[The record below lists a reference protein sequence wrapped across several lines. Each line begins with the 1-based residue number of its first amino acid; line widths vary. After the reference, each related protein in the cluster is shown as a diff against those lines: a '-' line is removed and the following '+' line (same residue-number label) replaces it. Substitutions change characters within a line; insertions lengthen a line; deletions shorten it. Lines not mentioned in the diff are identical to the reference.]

1 MAEFS
6 SRDIENLK
14 PRGFRG
20 YGPLRIPDIRDDR
33 IRRFNAK
40 IENPE
45 DFSDAARLLDP
56 EHEGMFIAFSERVA
70 SLAVRQQSSADLR
83 DGLIANTL
91 AYMVARDWR
100 DVMLV
105 LAPLFRAAELISPDP
120 VEEFAAAA
128 KVVGPSQGH
137 WGTAD
142 TWLMNFARR
151 KPENRT
157 LAVMGYVEDRD
168 EDGFRFRRTW

>member
-1 MAEFS
+1 MANLS
-6 SRDIENLK
+6 SRDMESLS
-14 PRGFRG
+14 PGDFRA

-33 IRRFNAK
+33 IRRFITK
-40 IENPE
+40 IETPE
-45 DFSDAARLLDP
+45 DFENAARLLSP
-56 EHEGMFIAFSERVA
+56 EHEWMYIAFSERMA

-91 AYMVARDWR
+91 AYMVTRDWR

-105 LAPLFRAAELISPDP
+105 LAPLIRAAELISNNP
-120 VEEFAAAA
+120 VNEFVAASRI
-128 KVVGPSQGH
+128 VGSTERS
-137 WGTAD
+137 WGKAD
-142 TWLMNFARR
+142 AWLLDFAHR

>member
-1 MAEFS
+1 MAKFS
-6 SRDIENLK
+6 IRDMEDPK
-14 PRGFRG
+14 PGDFRG

-33 IRRFNAK
+33 IRAFVAK
-40 IENPE
+40 IKTPE
-45 DFSDAARLLDP
+45 DFDAAARLLAP
-56 EHEGMFIAFSERVA
+56 EHEWRLIAFSERMA
-70 SLAVRQQSSADLR
+70 SLAVRQQSSTDLR

-91 AYMVARDWR
+91 AYMVTRDWR

-120 VEEFAAAA
+120 VEGFAAAA
-128 KVVGPSQGH
+128 EIIGPTEGR

-142 TWLMNFARR
+142 AWLLNFAHR